1 MYFERTEKTI
11 INQQRDKN
19 MQYQQQNQEN
29 PLNKYT
35 PIIIIACVILLLIIF
50 WSRITVTIPAGHGG
64 VLFRLFGGGVDTS
77 RTYEEGFHFKAPWNT
92 MYIYETRQQEISEEM
107 SALSSNGLE
116 IKIEFSTWYQPQWE
130 DLGVLHAKIG
140 TDYLSRV
147 VVPSMRSAARSVVGR
162 YTPEQI
168 YSTKRDAIQE
178 EIFVETK
185 KLLDEKYVQLNQ
197 VLIRSVTLPTTI
209 KSAIESK
216 LKQEQEALEYEFKLD
231 KAAQEAERQR
241 VEAEGKAA
249 ANNIV
254 SASINDKI
262 LRDKGIEATLK
273 LAESPNAKIVIIGNS
288 NDGMPLI
295 LGDIK

>member
-1 MYFERTEKTI
+1 MEYT
-11 INQQRDKN
+11 
-19 MQYQQQNQEN
+19 QESN
-29 PLNKYT
+29 RQGNRPSNKKLA
-35 PIIIIACVILLLIIF
+35 PIVIAVIAVLLLIVF

-64 VLFRLFGGGVDTS
+64 VLYRLFGGGIDTS
-77 RTYEEGFHFKAPWNT
+77 KTYEEGFHFIMPWNS
-92 MYIYETRQQEISEEM
+92 MEIYEVRQQVADEEM

-130 DLGVLHAKIG
+130 ELGKLHASIG
-140 TDYLSRV
+140 TQYLTRTV
-147 VVPSMRSAARSVVGR
+147 YPAMRSAARSVLGR

-178 EIFVETK
+178 EIFIETK
-185 KLLDEKYVQLNQ
+185 NLLEGKHIQLNQ
-197 VLIRSVTLPTTI
+197 VLIRSVTLPPTI

-216 LKQEQEALEYEFKLD
+216 LKQEQEALEYEFKLE
-231 KAAQEAERQR
+231 KASQEAERQR
-241 VEAEGKAA
+241 VEAEGKAR
-249 ANNIV
+249 ANNII

-262 LRDKGIEATLK
+262 LREKGIDATLK
-273 LAESPNAKIVIIGNS
+273 LAESPNSKIVVIGNS

>member
-1 MYFERTEKTI
+1 M
-11 INQQRDKN
+11 
-19 MQYQQQNQEN
+19 
-29 PLNKYT
+29 
-35 PIIIIACVILLLIIF
+35 F
-50 WSRITVTIPAGHGG
+50 WGRITKTIPAGHGG

-77 RTYEEGFHFKAPWNT
+77 KTYEEGFHFIAPWNT
-92 MYIYETRQQEISEEM
+92 MYVYETRQQETSEEM

-116 IKIEFSTWYQPQWE
+116 IKIEFSTWYQPRWE
-130 DLGVLHAKIG
+130 DLGTLHAQIG
-140 TDYLSRV
+140 TEYLTRIV
-147 VVPSMRSAARSVVGR
+147 IPAMRSAARSVVGR

-178 EIFVETK
+178 EIFEETK

-197 VLIRSVTLPTTI
+197 VLIRSVTLPPTI

-216 LKQEQEALEYEFKLD
+216 LKQEQEALEYEFKLE

-249 ANNIV
+249 ANSIL

-262 LRDKGIEATLK
+262 LREKGIEATLK
-273 LAESPNAKIVIIGNS
+273 LAESPNSKVVIIGG
-288 NDGMPLI
+288 NDGMPII
-295 LGDIK
+295 LGDVK